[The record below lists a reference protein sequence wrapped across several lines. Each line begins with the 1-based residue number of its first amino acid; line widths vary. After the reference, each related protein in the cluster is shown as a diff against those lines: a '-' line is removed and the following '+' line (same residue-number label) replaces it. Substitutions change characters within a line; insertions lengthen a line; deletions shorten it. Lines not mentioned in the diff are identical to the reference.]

1 MTPGFIMIKNG
12 LEKLTGGFKVKK
24 LGWLLTIAVLLV
36 LAACGGNE
44 KAEKEEAQTGTKTV
58 ELEKLVVG
66 VIPTLNQGNMQRAMD
81 KLANHFE
88 AELGMPVEV
97 TVYPDYQGV
106 VQAMNFDE
114 VNMAYFGPSTYIDA
128 NEQSGARAIMTQLID
143 GEPFYYSYIITH
155 KDSPLNSI
163 EDLVANSKD
172 LSFAF
177 GDPSSTSGSLIPS
190 IELKVQGVFTNQNE
204 HQFKNL
210 LYTGGHDAT
219 AIAIENKQFDAGAID
234 SAIFNTLKENGKIGD
249 NFKVIWQSE
258 KLFQYPWAVSK
269 AVDDELVAK
278 IQEAFLNVEDQEI
291 LDAFAA
297 SGFTKATDADYEA
310 IRKAKQEAGQ

>member
-1 MTPGFIMIKNG
+1 MKKLWVIMI
-12 LEKLTGGFKVKK
+12 
-24 LGWLLTIAVLLV
+24 IALFAI
-36 LAACGGNE
+36 LAACGGGNE
-44 KAEKEEAQTGTKTV
+44 VVEEEQVENTEEQTASE

-66 VIPTLNQGNMQRAMD
+66 VIPSLNQGNMQTAMD
-81 KLANHFE
+81 KLSQHFE
-88 AELGMPVEV
+88 SELDIPVEI
-97 TVYPDYQGV
+97 TVYPDYQAV
-106 VQAMNFDE
+106 VQAMNYDE

-155 KDSPLNSI
+155 KDSPLTSI
-163 EDLVANSKD
+163 DDLVAQSKE
-172 LSFAF
+172 LTFAF

-190 IELKVQGVFTNQNE
+190 IELKKQGVFTNQNE
-204 HQFKNL
+204 HQFDNL

-219 AIAIENKQFDAGAID
+219 ALAVENNQVDAGAID
-234 SAIFNTLKENGKIGD
+234 SAIFDTLQENGKIGD

-269 AVDDELVAK
+269 AVSDELVTK
-278 IQEAFLNVEDQEI
+278 IQDAFLNVKDQEI

-297 SGFTKATDADYEA
+297 SGFTIATDADYEA
-310 IRKAKQEAGQ
+310 IREAKKEAK

>member
-1 MTPGFIMIKNG
+1 MKKIWVIMI
-12 LEKLTGGFKVKK
+12 
-24 LGWLLTIAVLLV
+24 IALFAI
-36 LAACGGNE
+36 LAACGGGNE
-44 KAEKEEAQTGTKTV
+44 EVEEQQAENTEEQTASE

-66 VIPTLNQGNMQRAMD
+66 VIPSLNQGNMQTAMD
-81 KLANHFE
+81 KLSQHFE
-88 AELGMPVEV
+88 SELDIPVEI
-97 TVYPDYQGV
+97 TVYPDYQAV
-106 VQAMNFDE
+106 VQAMNYDE

-155 KDSPLNSI
+155 KDSPLTSI
-163 EDLVANSKD
+163 DDLVAQSKE
-172 LSFAF
+172 LTFAF

-190 IELKVQGVFTNQNE
+190 IELKKQGVFTNQNE
-204 HQFKNL
+204 HQFDNL

-219 AIAIENKQFDAGAID
+219 ALAVENNQVNAGAID

-269 AVDDELVAK
+269 AVSDDLVTK
-278 IQEAFLNVEDQEI
+278 IQDAFLNIKDQEI

-297 SGFTKATDADYEA
+297 SGFTIATDADYEA
-310 IRKAKQEAGQ
+310 IREAKKEAK

>member
-1 MTPGFIMIKNG
+1 MKKLWFIMIIA
-12 LEKLTGGFKVKK
+12 LF
-24 LGWLLTIAVLLV
+24 AVLT
-36 LAACGGNE
+36 ACGGGNE
-44 KAEKEEAQTGTKTV
+44 ETEEQVENTDEQTGSV

-66 VIPTLNQGNMQRAMD
+66 VIPSLNQGNMQTAMD
-81 KLANHFE
+81 KLSKHFE
-88 AELGMPVEV
+88 TELDMPVEI
-97 TVYPDYQGV
+97 TVYPDYQAV
-106 VQAMNFDE
+106 VQAMTYDE

-155 KDSPLNSI
+155 KDSPLTSI
-163 EDLVANSKD
+163 DDLVAQSKD
-172 LSFAF
+172 LTFAF

-190 IELKVQGVFTNQNE
+190 IELKKQGVFTNQNE
-204 HQFKNL
+204 HEFGNL

-219 AIAIENKQFDAGAID
+219 ALAIENNQVDAGAID

-249 NFKVIWQSE
+249 NFKVIWESE
-258 KLFQYPWAVSK
+258 KLFQYPWAVSQ
-269 AVDDELVAK
+269 AVSDDLVTK
-278 IQEAFLNVEDQEI
+278 IQDAFLAVEDQEI

-310 IRKAKQEAGQ
+310 IREAKKEAK

>member
-1 MTPGFIMIKNG
+1 MIRNGIKMT
-12 LEKLTGGFKVKK
+12 TGGSKVKK
-24 LGWLLTIAVLLV
+24 LYVLMTIFFLLF

-44 KAEKEEAQTGTKTV
+44 KIEKEEAKTGTETV

-66 VIPTLNQGNMQRAMD
+66 VIPTLNQGNMQTAMD
-81 KLANHFE
+81 KLAKHFE
-88 AELGMPVEV
+88 TELGMPVTV
-97 TVYPDYQGV
+97 TVYPDYQAV
-106 VQAMNFDE
+106 VQAMNYDD
-114 VNMAYFGPSTYIDA
+114 VNMAYFGPATYIDA

-155 KDSPLNSI
+155 KDSPLTSI
-163 EDLVANSKD
+163 NDVVANSKD
-172 LSFAF
+172 LTFAF

-190 IELKVQGVFTNQNE
+190 IELKNQGVFTNQNE

-219 AIAIENKQFDAGAID
+219 AIAIENKQVDAGAID
-234 SAIFNTLKENGKIGD
+234 SAIFNTLKANGKIGD
-249 NFKVIWQSE
+249 NFKVIWESE

-269 AVDDELVAK
+269 AVNDELVTK
-278 IQEAFLNVEDQEI
+278 IQDAFLKVEDQAI

-297 SGFTKATDADYEA
+297 TGFTKASDSDYES
-310 IRKAKQEAGQ
+310 IRQAKKEASQ